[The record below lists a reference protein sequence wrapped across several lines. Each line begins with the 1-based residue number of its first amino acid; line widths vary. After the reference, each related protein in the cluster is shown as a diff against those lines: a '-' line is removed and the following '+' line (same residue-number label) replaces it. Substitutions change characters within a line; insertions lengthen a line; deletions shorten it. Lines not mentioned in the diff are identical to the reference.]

1 MEGRRGVA
9 KYTVTDTREV
19 STLTPVGTE
28 RKYYRVWIT
37 TENGAMGSV
46 DVPLPDWDAEKL
58 PGILEEKARL
68 LDLAFS
74 VGA

>member
-1 MEGRRGVA
+1 MANYKVS
-9 KYTVTDTREV
+9 DTREV

-28 RKYYRVWIT
+28 RKFYRVWIT
-37 TENGAMGSV
+37 TENGVTGSV
-46 DVPLPDWDAEKL
+46 DVPLPDWDAETL

-68 LDLAFS
+68 LDLAFT